1 MRQRLLGTVCWGPL
15 NPFSPSFEVVLVP
28 FVKEKSKPNFV
39 DFLCNCPVNEE
50 ELDLSRDP
58 DDGSSREMW
67 PDEIAIG
74 PEDVWEFSERY

>member
-1 MRQRLLGTVCWGPL
+1 MPTIRTFAEPVNDVLTVRIPREYR
-15 NPFSPSFEVVLVP
+15 SYSFEVVLVP

-58 DDGSSREMW
+58 DDGSSRE
-67 PDEIAIG
+67 EA
-74 PEDVWEFSERY
+74 FA

>member
-1 MRQRLLGTVCWGPL
+1 MPTIRTFAEPVNDVLTVRIPREY
-15 NPFSPSFEVVLVP
+15 SSYSFEVVLVP

-58 DDGSSREMW
+58 DDGSSRE
-67 PDEIAIG
+67 EAF
-74 PEDVWEFSERY
+74 V

>member
-1 MRQRLLGTVCWGPL
+1 MPTIRTFAEPVNDVLTVRIPREY
-15 NPFSPSFEVVLVP
+15 SSYSFEVVLVP

-58 DDGSSREMW
+58 DDGSSRE
-67 PDEIAIG
+67 EA
-74 PEDVWEFSERY
+74 FA